1 MVSNP
6 FGPSFVDIVY
16 GSNKSTHTTEEV
28 LHAQAEANRIRY
40 ADAQALFAE
49 RKRKREADVPDH
61 LKAASVKV
69 QEHQER
75 QEQRDIAYE
84 DQVALG
90 SSIQLKLKTDAPSG
104 TSDAIL
110 PDNERTIHVEDT
122 DLTTTMDGDE
132 EVIETNVDP
141 DQLDVIYEYM
151 ASVGRVSP
159 YRKMVYKIDPK
170 SGARCGLMRSIPN
183 FRVLAFKTV
192 SGLPQ
197 VLWRVVHSG
206 SAGAVTTSQLG
217 AHFYSQARKIHGTSS
232 EFTDFE
238 MEEIADQLKRHVN
251 GEKKNF
257 NSHWI
262 SATDSLEH
270 ALVKAERH
278 LRSPKVN
285 SVMIYRIDT
294 RTLRKPALVFPM
306 YGAIKAWSV
315 EDQLLKWRWDM
326 FKHSTLT
333 EWIVWDELDAEDVE
347 EIPYQEFSRPPYPKP
362 TRSSSRVSRRALSL
376 MEIVPEIAR
385 TASQKVDFKR
395 GHGIPR
401 TALHKKCYYTHQQEA
416 EMQAFDEKVYVKRSG
431 RLPTAPR
438 IVQDDKRSNI
448 STQRLDDIYAIA
460 KPWRSRKLIFI
471 WIISLLT
478 RKHYLD
484 DMVQAI
490 VDRYANVIGMSLDVI
505 ENSDHTN
512 DHINR
517 KVLKHDVPGPHCS
530 ANVDVNGYQE
540 LMKACVEQ
548 WYKVD
553 QEHHNES
560 SGLDV
565 YFMDGE
571 HQTERRLLLPRE
583 KGLLGRCETVDLLP
597 VQTADPTSA
606 KHPDVSVVKTVGKLV
621 GYVESHEECI
631 ARRAAQYGAGTKVL
645 APDVPMRHLWYN
657 IRKLYGQRAKMKI
670 DEMKRSTPVPRAQQ
684 GLTESV
690 T

>member
-6 FGPSFVDIVY
+6 FGPSFVDIVH

-28 LHAQAEANRIRY
+28 LHAQAEANKIRY
-40 ADAQALFAE
+40 ADAQALLAE

-61 LKAASVKV
+61 LKAARVKV

-84 DQVALG
+84 DQTALG
-90 SSIQLKLKTDAPSG
+90 SSIQLKLKTNAPSG
-104 TSDAIL
+104 TSDATL

-122 DLTTTMDGDE
+122 DLTATMDGDE
-132 EVIETNVDP
+132 EIIEKNVDSNK
-141 DQLDVIYEYM
+141 LDVVYEYM

-183 FRVLAFKTV
+183 FRVLAFKTM

-206 SAGAVTTSQLG
+206 SAGAVSTSQLG
-217 AHFYSQARKIHGTSS
+217 ANFYSQARKIHGTSS
-232 EFTDFE
+232 EFTNFE

-262 SATDSLEH
+262 SALTASST
-270 ALVKAERH
+270 RW
-278 LRSPKVN
+278 
-285 SVMIYRIDT
+285 IDT
-294 RTLRKPALVFPM
+294 RTLRKPALVLPM

-347 EIPYQEFSRPPYPKP
+347 EIPYQKFSRPPYLKP

-385 TASQKVDFKR
+385 TASQKVDFER
-395 GHGIPR
+395 GRGIPR

-416 EMQAFDEKVYVKRSG
+416 EMQAFDGKVYVKRSG

-517 KVLKHDVPGPHCS
+517 KVLKHDVPGPYCS
-530 ANVDVNGYQE
+530 AKVDVNGYQE
-540 LMKACVEQ
+540 LMKACIEQ

-571 HQTERRLLLPRE
+571 HQTERRLLLSRE

-597 VQTADPTSA
+597 VLTADPTSA
-606 KHPDVSVVKTVGKLV
+606 KHPDVSVVKTVGKVV
-621 GYVESHEECI
+621 GYVESHEECV

-645 APDVPMRHLWYN
+645 APDVPMRHLGYN

-670 DEMKRSTPVPRAQQ
+670 DEMKTSTPVPRVQQ